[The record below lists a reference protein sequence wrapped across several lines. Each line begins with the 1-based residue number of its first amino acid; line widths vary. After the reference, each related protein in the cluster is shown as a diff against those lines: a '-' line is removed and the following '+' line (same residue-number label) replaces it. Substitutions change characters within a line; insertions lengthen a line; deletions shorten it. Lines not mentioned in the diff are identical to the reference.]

1 MQLKTILN
9 RVTNYKSFVFG
20 KIEISESISGKL
32 IEVEVQPRK
41 NGQRLCS
48 GCNKIRPGYD
58 TQSTPRRFDFIPM
71 WGMAVVF
78 IYCMRR
84 VNCPDCGVRVE
95 QVPLG
100 DGKSPVTHELKWFLA
115 KWAKLMSWKEVASAF
130 RVSWDCVFESVKH
143 AVSWGLSHRDLEGI
157 ESIGIDEVQWHR
169 GHKYQTLVYQIDEGR
184 KRLLWIGPDRTA
196 KTLLRFFRFL
206 GKDRTKRLQFI
217 CSDMWQAYL
226 KVILKKASQAIHV
239 LDRFH
244 VMQLIGKA
252 INEVRAE
259 EVKQLKID
267 GYEPILKGARWL
279 LLKRPEN
286 LTDKQAVKLSELLEY
301 NLRSIRSHLMKEDFQ
316 RFWEYST
323 VGWATKFLD
332 QWCNRAMKSKIEP
345 MKKVARTFRSK
356 RELILNW
363 FRADGKL
370 SSGVVEGFNNKV
382 KLVTRKSYGFK
393 TQEAYEIALYHNLGD
408 LPELKTTHR
417 FF

>member
-9 RVTNYKSFVFG
+9 QVTNYKSFVFG
-20 KIEISESISGKL
+20 KIKIVETISGRQ
-32 IEVEVQPRK
+32 IEVEVQGRK
-41 NGQRLCS
+41 NGQRICS
-48 GCNKIRPGYD
+48 SCKQAQPGYD
-58 TQSTPRRFDFIPM
+58 TMTKPRRFDFVPL
-71 WGMAVVF
+71 WGMAVIF
-78 IYCMRR
+78 IYTMRR
-84 VNCPDCGVRVE
+84 VNCSTCGVRVE
-95 QVPLG
+95 EVPWA
-100 DGKSPVTHELKWFLA
+100 DGNSPVTHELKWFLA
-115 KWAKLMSWKEVASAF
+115 KWAKRMSWKEVALAF
-130 RVSWDCVFESVKH
+130 RVSWDCVFESVKQ
-143 AVSWGLSHRDLEGI
+143 AVSWGLSHRDLEEI

-206 GKDRTKRLQFI
+206 GKDRTRKLQFV
-217 CSDMWQAYL
+217 CSDMWQGYL
-226 KVILKKASQAIHV
+226 KVIRKKASHAIHV

-244 VMQLIGKA
+244 VMQLLGKA

-259 EVKQLKID
+259 EVKQLQQD

-286 LTDKQAVKLSELLEY
+286 LTDKQAVKLSELLHY

-316 RFWEYST
+316 RFWQYST
-323 VGWATKFLD
+323 AGWAGKFLN
-332 QWCNRAMKSKIEP
+332 QWCHRAMKSKIEP
-345 MKKVARTFRSK
+345 IKKVAKTFRSK
-356 RELILNW
+356 RDLMLNW
-363 FRADGKL
+363 FRAGGTL

-393 TQEAYEIALYHNLGD
+393 TQEAYEIALYHNLGN
-408 LPELKTTHR
+408 LPEQKMTHR

>member
-9 RVTNYKSFVFG
+9 SVTNYKSFVFG
-20 KIEISESISGKL
+20 KIEIVETIFGKSIEA
-32 IEVEVQPRK
+32 EVLPRK
-41 NGQRLCS
+41 NGQRICS
-48 GCNKIRPGYD
+48 GCSKVRPGYD
-58 TQSTPRRFDFIPM
+58 TMPTSRRFDFVPM

-78 IYCMRR
+78 IYFMRR

-95 QVPLG
+95 QVPWG

-115 KWAKLMSWKEVASAF
+115 KWAKLMSWKEVATAF
-130 RVSWDCVFESVKH
+130 QVSWDCVFESVKQ
-143 AVSWGLSHRDLEGI
+143 AVSWGLSHRNLEEI
-157 ESIGIDEVQWHR
+157 ESIGVDEVQWHR

-206 GKDRTKRLQFI
+206 GKDRTKKLQFI

-226 KVILKKASQAIHV
+226 KVILKKASHAIHV

-259 EVKQLKID
+259 EVKQLKLD

-286 LTDKQAVKLSELLEY
+286 LTDKQAVKLSELLQY

-323 VGWATKFLD
+323 AGWAGKFLD

-345 MKKVARTFRSK
+345 MKKVARTLRSK
-356 RELILNW
+356 RDLILNW
-363 FRADGKL
+363 FRAGGML

-382 KLVTRKSYGFK
+382 KLVTRKAYGFK

-408 LPELKTTHR
+408 LSEPEMTHR

>member
-20 KIEISESISGKL
+20 KIEIVESISGKL
-32 IEVEVQPRK
+32 IEVEVQSRK
-41 NGQRLCS
+41 NGQRICS
-48 GCNKIRPGYD
+48 GCGKVRPGYD
-58 TQSTPRRFDFIPM
+58 TMPSPRRFDFIPM
-71 WGMAVVF
+71 WGMAVIF

-84 VNCPDCGVRVE
+84 VNCLDCGVRVE
-95 QVPLG
+95 QVPWA

-115 KWAKLMSWKEVASAF
+115 KWAKLMSWKEVATAF
-130 RVSWDCVFESVKH
+130 RVSWDCVFQSVKQ
-143 AVSWGLSHRDLEGI
+143 AVSWGLSHRNMDGI
-157 ESIGIDEVQWHR
+157 ESIGVDEVQWHR

-206 GKDRTKRLQFI
+206 GKDRTKKLQFI
-217 CSDMWQAYL
+217 CSDMWQAYI

-259 EVKQLKID
+259 EVKQLKLD
-267 GYEPILKGARWL
+267 GYEPILKGTRWL

-286 LTDKQAVKLSELLEY
+286 LTDKQAVKLSELLLY

-316 RFWEYST
+316 RFWEYSSAA
-323 VGWATKFLD
+323 WAGKFLD
-332 QWCNRAMKSKIEP
+332 QWCSRAMKSKIEP
-345 MKKVARTFRSK
+345 MKKVARTLRSK

-363 FRADGKL
+363 FRAGGML

-382 KLVTRKSYGFK
+382 KLVTRKAYGFK

-408 LPELKTTHR
+408 LPELEWTHR